1 MLLYE
6 HSHWTDFT
14 WDDTVIAPLLSD
26 VRFAQGKLLGR
37 VADLGFTVDTPLEVD
52 ALSSE
57 IVASSRIEGV
67 TLDAKAVRSSVA
79 RQLGLENFDRAV
91 STHTVDGAVSV
102 MLDATQNFA
111 EPLTFDRLSAWHAAL
126 FPTGYSGLHKIT
138 VAQWRAAPMDIV
150 SGPVGHER
158 IHYTA
163 PDATSVP
170 RLMDE
175 FVAWFN
181 ENSPTP
187 VVKAAVAHL
196 WFLTVHPFDDG
207 NGRIARVL
215 TEMLL
220 ARSDGSP
227 RRFYSMASYIL
238 NHRESYY
245 AALEKAQHGTSNIT
259 EWLRWFLEALLHSL
273 QSGESAVDE
282 ALARSAWWRAV
293 EGVALNERQRLVLQK
308 LLGSFEGKLTTRKW
322 AKLCKV
328 SLDTALR
335 DINDLAAKG
344 LLVRDDAAG
353 GRSTSYKL
361 NAK

>member
-14 WDDTVIAPLLSD
+14 WDDTVVAPLLSD

-37 VADLGFTVDTPLEVD
+37 VADLGFTIVSHLEVD

-57 IVASSRIEGV
+57 VVASSRIEGV

-79 RQLGLENFDRAV
+79 RQLGLEDFDRTV
-91 STHTVDGAVSV
+91 STHAVDGAVSV
-102 MLDATQNFA
+102 MLDATQSFA
-111 EPLTFDRLSAWHAAL
+111 RPLTFDRLAGWHAAL
-126 FPTGYSGLHKIT
+126 FPTGYIGLHKIT
-138 VAQWRAAPMDIV
+138 VAQWRTAPMDIV
-150 SGPVGHER
+150 SGPVGHEK

-163 PDATSVP
+163 PDAVRVP
-170 RLMDE
+170 HLMDE
-175 FVAWFN
+175 FIAWFN
-181 ENSPTP
+181 ESSTAPLA
-187 VVKAAVAHL
+187 KAAIAHL

-238 NHRESYY
+238 NHRENYY
-245 AALEKAQHGTSNIT
+245 AALEKAQHDTSDIT
-259 EWLRWFLEALLHSL
+259 EWLRWFLEAVLCSL
-273 QSGESAVDE
+273 QGGENAVEDI
-282 ALARSAWWRAV
+282 LARSAWWHAV
-293 EGVALNERQRLVLQK
+293 EGISLNGRQRFVLHK

-328 SLDTALR
+328 SPDTALR
-335 DINDLAAKG
+335 DINDLVAKG
-344 LLVRDDAAG
+344 LLVRADTAG

-361 NAK
+361 SAR

>member
-14 WDDTVIAPLLSD
+14 WDDTAIVPLLSD
-26 VRFAQGKLLGR
+26 VRFAQGRLLGR
-37 VADLGFTVDTPLEVD
+37 VADLGFAIGSHLEVD
-52 ALSSE
+52 AISSE
-57 IVASSRIEGV
+57 VVASSRIEGV

-79 RQLGLENFDRAV
+79 RQLGLEDFDRTV
-91 STHTVDGAVSV
+91 STHAVDGAVSV
-102 MLDATQNFA
+102 MLDATQSFA
-111 EPLTFDRLSAWHAAL
+111 EPLTFDRLAAWHAAL

-138 VAQWRAAPMDIV
+138 VAQWRAATMDIV
-150 SGPVGHER
+150 SGPVGHEK

-163 PDATSVP
+163 LDAASVP

-175 FVAWFN
+175 LIAWFN
-181 ENSPTP
+181 ESATAPI
-187 VVKAAVAHL
+187 VKAAIAHL
-196 WFLTVHPFDDG
+196 WFLTIHPFDDG

-245 AALEKAQHGTSNIT
+245 AALEKAQHATSDIT
-259 EWLRWFLEALLHSL
+259 EWLSWFLEALLHSL
-273 QSGESAVDE
+273 QNGESAVDE
-282 ALARSAWWRAV
+282 VLARSAWWRAV

-328 SLDTALR
+328 SPDTALR
-335 DINDLAAKG
+335 DINDLVAKG
-344 LLVRDDAAG
+344 LLTRDDAAG

-361 NAK
+361 AK